1 MQVFDP
7 KNNEIKQK
15 KKKFYFNA
23 QKHYIDCQKDIVGK
37 VKTTKKK
44 IKWIKKTI
52 KGKKGTKGRTNKV
65 KILREIK
72 KKEYYLGIAIL
83 IATFMGAMTNFKKT

>member
-44 IKWIKKTI
+44 IKWIKKPI

-72 KKEYYLGIAIL
+72 KKRIL
-83 IATFMGAMTNFKKT
+83 SRYCHSNCHIYGSNDKL